1 VIKWLS
7 SHLQNSRVMWGR
19 AVHGVDRLDRGAS
32 AWFSCV
38 EPIGSVTGVRNRRP
52 VQGWL
57 AEPIASV
64 GARGLCPARVVGLV
78 GGLTH
83 CFGLLTDL
91 GDEPNGSV
99 IKNSFN
105 LLHPFPHYCRSDFE
119 LKKVLQ
125 PLSERQQ

>member
-1 VIKWLS
+1 
-7 SHLQNSRVMWGR
+7 MWGR

-64 GARGLCPARVVGLV
+64 GGARPLSGARGWLSGWVDSLFWLV
-78 GGLTH
+78 
-83 CFGLLTDL
+83 D
-91 GDEPNGSV
+91 
-99 IKNSFN
+99 
-105 LLHPFPHYCRSDFE
+105 
-119 LKKVLQ
+119 
-125 PLSERQQ
+125 